1 MKRFVFGVGAS
12 LIVGLLSATGAF
24 ASSLDYAKSIGQI
37 DMGDTVNYV
46 VEATS
51 DGGYVAGGQTI
62 QCFKG
67 GNGSQATTESFVGG
81 LKPALL
87 SNNRYISGNI
97 GEVVPMSECEEAY
110 ANSSAPN
117 PSKSVNAEN
126 GNKVDA
132 PIVRQSASIR
142 LAEIEGPHFTID
154 DFCESDS
161 PKSGLDVSAILG
173 PVSVRLA
180 DYDPGAAYNV
190 RCVDY
195 IAKFK
200 QDGAQEW
207 LNVILDSSKPVAVGE
222 TSSDYRL
229 LTRRGSLYTFTKADG
244 AENLASQI
252 ETSYVYDAIINN
264 DGTTTTYDSNNGVA
278 VYAPS
283 GSLKKSLGDSTA
295 TTNDDYYAN
304 SMSIA
309 KPLVRTGDSIIVFD
323 YHEEKDDDDNWSGST
338 IIMKVSNDLNTVT
351 PIMIISNEDVDEAG
365 IDDIQILSADQ
376 NGNVLILLDVYD
388 ETTDED
394 SYYLASI
401 NKEGD
406 LIEIKEVD
414 EVASLSQTT
423 RVFDDFTIFDAEN
436 KKIMR
441 LAPNLEVTDS
451 IATAEGEVIN
461 DMVLLKDNSLAG
473 VGRSTASTDN
483 YTVDGNMNGIHI
495 RLAAK
500 GGSNGGTVN
509 PNTDDN
515 SAIFAI
521 SGSVAVIVIA
531 GVAALISKRR

>member
-12 LIVGLLSATGAF
+12 LTVGLLSATGAF

-67 GNGSQATTESFVGG
+67 GNASQTTTESFVGG

-87 SNNRYISGNI
+87 SNSRYISENS

-110 ANSSAPN
+110 ANSSSA
-117 PSKSVNAEN
+117 SEVNAEN
-126 GNKVDA
+126 SHKVDA

-142 LAEIEGPHFTID
+142 LAEIEEPHFTID

-180 DYDPGAAYNV
+180 DYDPGAAYGV

-207 LNVILDSSKPVAVGE
+207 LNVISDSSKPVAVGE

-278 VYAPS
+278 VYAPN
-283 GSLKKSLGDSTA
+283 GSLRKSLSDSTA
-295 TTNDDYYAN
+295 TTSDYYYASN
-304 SMSIA
+304 MSIA

-351 PIMIISNEDVDEAG
+351 PIMIISDEDWDEAG

-423 RVFDDFTIFDAEN
+423 RVFDDFTVFDAEN

-483 YTVDGNMNGIHI
+483 YTVDGNMNGIQI